1 MFYTIGMEKSGQ
13 EIVVAVSGGFDPVHV
28 GHVRYFQEARTLGD
42 KLIVI
47 LNDDEWLVRK
57 KGYVFMPLEERIEV
71 LRAIRY
77 IDEIVVRE
85 PAEDTSINHMLEK
98 LTIHIFAKG
107 GDRTLENI
115 PESEVCERRGI
126 KMVFGVGGS
135 DKPQSSSWL
144 VQNVRGEGVRKQ

>member
-1 MFYTIGMEKSGQ
+1 M
-13 EIVVAVSGGFDPVHV
+13 HV

-144 VQNVRGEGVRKQ
+144 VQNVRGEGSQRR